1 MAHLK
6 LVAKAITGAITGG
19 LAAIAAYNVEVDPIV
34 LVIAAMIV
42 AGLAVFIVPNSDS
55 E

>member
-1 MAHLK
+1 MTHLR

-19 LAAIAAYNVEVDPIV
+19 LAAVAAYNLEVHPGV
-34 LVIAAMIV
+34 LVAAAAIV
-42 AGLAVFIVPNSDS
+42 AGLAVFIVPNS